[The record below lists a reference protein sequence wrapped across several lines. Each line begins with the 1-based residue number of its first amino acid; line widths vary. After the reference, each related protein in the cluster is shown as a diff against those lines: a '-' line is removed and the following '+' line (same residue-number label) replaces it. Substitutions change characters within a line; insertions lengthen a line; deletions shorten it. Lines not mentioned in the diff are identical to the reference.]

1 MTAFPCT
8 RCGACC
14 RNIGKLLATPVVGPQ
29 LEAVMAF
36 PHAVLADGSCS
47 KLGPDGCTVYEDRP
61 LLCNIDAMHARY
73 FAELT
78 RTEFHNLNIA
88 ACRQLIREQRLP
100 MSWAPRFV

>member
-47 KLGPDGCTVYEDRP
+47 KLGPDGCTVYATRP
-61 LLCNIDAMHARY
+61 LLCNISDMHRKFY
-73 FAELT
+73 PELT
-78 RTEFHNLNIA
+78 QREFWNLNIA
-88 ACRQLIREQRLP
+88 ACRVLIVEQGLP
-100 MSWAPRFV
+100 TALQPEFV